1 MQGKPV
7 RESQS
12 EYSELA
18 LPNDANVLGHV
29 LGGKVMHL
37 VDMAGA
43 LAALR
48 HARCPVVTAS
58 VDHMS
63 FLHPVHI
70 GQLILLRSSV
80 NRVFRTSME
89 VGVKVWVED
98 LKTGERRHTSSAY
111 LTFVAI
117 DGDGKCMGI
126 PPVIPETPEE
136 KRRYDEALQRREY
149 RLELRKRSKPRA
161 SPLKSPATGDLEWE
175 TRRQGDAAKSN

>member
-37 VDMAGA
+37 VDLSGA

-70 GQLILLRSSV
+70 GELILLRSSV
-80 NRVFRTSME
+80 NRVFHTSME

-98 LKTGERRHTSSAY
+98 LRTGDRKHTSSAY
-111 LTFVAI
+111 LTFVAVNA
-117 DGDGKCMGI
+117 DGKCVPI
-126 PPVIPETPEE
+126 APVIPETAEE

-149 RLELRKRSKPRA
+149 RLDVRRTLKP
-161 SPLKSPATGDLEWE
+161 
-175 TRRQGDAAKSN
+175 

>member
-18 LPNDANVLGHV
+18 LPNDANGLGNV
-29 LGGKVMHL
+29 LGGKVMNIIEI
-37 VDMAGA
+37 AGA
-43 LAALR
+43 LAAIR

-58 VDHMS
+58 IDHMN

-70 GQLILLRSSV
+70 GQLMILRSAV
-80 NRVFRTSME
+80 NRVFHTSME

-98 LKTGERRHTSSAY
+98 LFKGDLQHTSSAY

-117 DGDGKCMGI
+117 DAQGKRMPI
-126 PPVIPETPEE
+126 APVIPETEEE
-136 KRRYDEALQRREY
+136 KRRFAEAHARREY
-149 RLELRKRSKPRA
+149 RLEIRRRSR
-161 SPLKSPATGDLEWE
+161 S
-175 TRRQGDAAKSN
+175 